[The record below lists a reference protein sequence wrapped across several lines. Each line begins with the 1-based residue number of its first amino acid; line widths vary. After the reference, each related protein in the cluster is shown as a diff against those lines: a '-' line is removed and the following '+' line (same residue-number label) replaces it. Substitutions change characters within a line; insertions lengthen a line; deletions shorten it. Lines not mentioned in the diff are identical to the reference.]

1 MTEQT
6 QSAVTLTRQ
15 DNGIAIL
22 TMDVPGESMNTLKA
36 AFGEEMTVL
45 LDEIEND
52 SSIKGVVLVSGKDNS
67 FVAGADITML
77 DACSTA
83 DEAMALAKGGQDIFS
98 RIENMR
104 QTFVA
109 AIHGPALGGGLEL
122 AMACHYRICTESSAT
137 QLGLPEVQ
145 LGLLPGSG
153 GTQRLPKLAGIQQAI
168 KMMLTGASVRAKQA
182 KKYGIVDD
190 VVARSVLV
198 DVASQFAAKGKP
210 SRKAEPKRA
219 GK

>member
-6 QSAVTLTRQ
+6 QSAFTLTRQ

-52 SSIKGVVLVSGKDNS
+52 SSIKGVVLVSGKDSS

-83 DEAMALAKGGQDIFS
+83 DEAMALAKGGQDIFN

-109 AIHGPALGGGLEL
+109 AIHGPALGGAWNWQWLV
-122 AMACHYRICTESSAT
+122 ITEFVPKA
-137 QLGLPEVQ
+137 
-145 LGLLPGSG
+145 
-153 GTQRLPKLAGIQQAI
+153 QRLSWACQKCSSGCC
-168 KMMLTGASVRAKQA
+168 RA
-182 KKYGIVDD
+182 
-190 VVARSVLV
+190 VVARNVCRNWPVFSKLL
-198 DVASQFAAKGKP
+198 K
-210 SRKAEPKRA
+210 
-219 GK
+219 